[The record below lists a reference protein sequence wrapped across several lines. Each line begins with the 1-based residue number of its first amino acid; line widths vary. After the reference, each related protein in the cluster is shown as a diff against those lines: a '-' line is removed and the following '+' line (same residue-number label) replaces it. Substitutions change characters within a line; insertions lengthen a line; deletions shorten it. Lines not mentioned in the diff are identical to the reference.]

1 MINKQVLV
9 ADRVRRP
16 PREGWSWIDRRFLR
30 DHASRLSHEAI
41 LLYFFLAAVS
51 DKHGLSFYR
60 DATIAVRL
68 RMEEQAVVCAREEL
82 VSEDLVAYRLPLTQ
96 VLSLRPPALV
106 RRGGGLELL
115 GDIFRTLGNSTSDT
129 PSRRSP

>member
-1 MINKQVLV
+1 MIKKKVLL

-16 PREGWSWIDRRFLR
+16 PPEGWSWIDRRFLR
-30 DHASRLSHEAI
+30 DHASRLSQDAI

-51 DKHGLSFYR
+51 DKHGLSFYG

-68 RMEEQAVVCAREEL
+68 RMEEQAVVGAREEL
-82 VSEDLVAYRLPLTQ
+82 VSEDLVAYREPLTQ
-96 VLSLRPPALV
+96 VLSLRQPALV
-106 RRGGGLELL
+106 RRGGGVEQL
-115 GDIFRTLGNSTSDT
+115 GEIFRTLGNPTSDT